1 MDTDLI
7 TVPLQSLTGK
17 ILIKAHYNFLKNN
30 NMSQVKA
37 NDTVKVHYTGKLADG
52 QVFDSS
58 VERGEPIEFTMG
70 QGQLI
75 PGFEKGLIDMK
86 VNEKKT
92 INIPKEEAY
101 GEPREELIQ
110 EVQKSQL
117 PEEIKP
123 EVGMGLV
130 SKSPDGQEMNLVV
143 RDVKEDTIV
152 VDGNHPLAGKDLVFD
167 LEVVEIK

>member
-1 MDTDLI
+1 
-7 TVPLQSLTGK
+7 
-17 ILIKAHYNFLKNN
+17 
-30 NMSQVKA
+30 MSQVKA

-101 GEPREELIQ
+101 GEPREELVQ
-110 EVQKSQL
+110 EVEKSQL

-143 RDVKEDTIV
+143 KDVKDETIV

>member
-1 MDTDLI
+1 
-7 TVPLQSLTGK
+7 
-17 ILIKAHYNFLKNN
+17 
-30 NMSQVKA
+30 MSQVKQ
-37 NDTVKVHYTGKLADG
+37 NDTVKVHYTGKLTDG

-70 QGQLI
+70 EGQLI
-75 PGFEKGLIDMK
+75 PGFEKGLIDME

-110 EVQKSQL
+110 EVPKSQL

-130 SKSPDGQEMNLVV
+130 SKSPDGREMNLVV
-143 RDVKEDTIV
+143 KEVKDESIV

>member
-1 MDTDLI
+1 
-7 TVPLQSLTGK
+7 
-17 ILIKAHYNFLKNN
+17 
-30 NMSQVKA
+30 MSQVKQ

-58 VERGEPIEFTMG
+58 EGKEPIEFTLG

-75 PGFEKGLIDMK
+75 PGFEKGLLDMK
-86 VNEKKT
+86 INEKKT

-101 GEPREELIQ
+101 GEPRAELVQ
-110 EVQKSQL
+110 EVEKSQL

-130 SKSPDGQEMNLVV
+130 SKTPDGQEMNLVV
-143 RDVKEDTIV
+143 SEIKEDTIV
-152 VDGNHPLAGKDLVFD
+152 VDGNHPLAGKDLIFD

>member
-1 MDTDLI
+1 
-7 TVPLQSLTGK
+7 
-17 ILIKAHYNFLKNN
+17 
-30 NMSQVKA
+30 MSQVKK
-37 NDTVKVHYTGKLADG
+37 NDTVRVHYTGKLPDG

-58 VERGEPIEFTMG
+58 LEREPIEFTMG

-75 PGFEKGLIDMK
+75 PGFEKGLLDMK

-92 INIPKEEAY
+92 VEIPSEEAY
-101 GEPREELIQ
+101 GAPREELVQ

-123 EVGMGLV
+123 EPGMGLV
-130 SKSPDGQEMNLVV
+130 SKTPDGQEMNLVV
-143 RDVKEDTIV
+143 KEVKDDTIV
-152 VDGNHPLAGKDLVFD
+152 VDGNHPLAGKDLIFD

>member
-1 MDTDLI
+1 MSMI
-7 TVPLQSLTGK
+7 
-17 ILIKAHYNFLKNN
+17 ILKNN
-30 NMSQVKA
+30 IMSQVKA
-37 NDTVKVHYTGKLADG
+37 NDTVKVHYTGKLTDG